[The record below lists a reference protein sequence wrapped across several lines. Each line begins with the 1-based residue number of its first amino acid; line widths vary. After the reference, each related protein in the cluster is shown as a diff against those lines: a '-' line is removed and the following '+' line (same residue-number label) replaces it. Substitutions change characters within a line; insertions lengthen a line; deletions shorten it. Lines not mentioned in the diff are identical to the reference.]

1 MSKIVK
7 GWVIFL
13 KVVLEDAEV
22 MSGLCCFVCKI
33 NLSGFSRRL
42 KGLNELV
49 Q

>member
-22 MSGLCCFVCKI
+22 MSGLCVV
-33 NLSGFSRRL
+33 LSVRL
-42 KGLNELV
+42 ICLVFPGGLRA
-49 Q
+49 